1 MGVTDNAS
9 EESNALLAPRFLE
22 PLGILTSPVTLG
34 ASGLGRGSEPGSSE
48 EADAVAT
55 ASAMLTGPFAVTDT
69 SNNYAGGR
77 SEAVLGLA
85 LQSVGL
91 EEGRSIVTKVDADE
105 NGVFDGDRVRRSL
118 EQSLERM
125 GLDYV
130 PLLHLHDPY
139 TVSFEEVTGK
149 GGALEAL
156 VQLRD
161 EGIVGAIGV
170 AAAPI
175 SLMTRYVDTG
185 AFDAVLN
192 HNRYTLVDQSAVP
205 LYENAR
211 ERGMV
216 VFNAA
221 PFGAGFLSG
230 GSRGRDNYQYAPAPA
245 ELIAWRDGLEKVCA
259 RHGVPL
265 TAVALH
271 FSLRSPLI
279 DTTVVGV
286 SSPARI
292 ASVAELCATAVPD
305 EIWAEIEAL
314 GAAPTPI
321 DD

>member
-1 MGVTDNAS
+1 MTVTDNAS
-9 EESNALLAPRFLE
+9 NDSTALLAPRFLE

-34 ASGLGRGSEPGSSE
+34 ASGLGRDTRPGTPE

-55 ASAMLTGPFAVTDT
+55 ATAMLTGPFAVTDT

-77 SEAVLGLA
+77 SETVLGLA
-85 LQSVGL
+85 LRGA
-91 EEGRSIVTKVDADE
+91 EPEAGRSIVTKVDADE
-105 NGVFDGDRVRRSL
+105 NGVFDGDRVRGSF
-118 EQSLERM
+118 EESLERL
-125 GLDYV
+125 GLDFV

-139 TVSFEEVTGK
+139 SISFEEATGK
-149 GGALEAL
+149 GGALDAL

-161 EGIVGAIGV
+161 EGVVGGIGV

-175 SLMTRYVDTG
+175 ALMTRYVDTG

-230 GSRGRDNYQYAPAPA
+230 GSRGRDNYQYNPAPA
-245 ELIAWRDGLEKVCA
+245 DLIAWRDRLEQVCA
-259 RHGVPL
+259 RYEVPL
-265 TAVALH
+265 TAVALQ

-286 SSPARI
+286 SSPERI
-292 ASVAELCATAVPD
+292 ASVAELCGTPVPD

-314 GAAPTPI
+314 GAAPTPLT
-321 DD
+321 D